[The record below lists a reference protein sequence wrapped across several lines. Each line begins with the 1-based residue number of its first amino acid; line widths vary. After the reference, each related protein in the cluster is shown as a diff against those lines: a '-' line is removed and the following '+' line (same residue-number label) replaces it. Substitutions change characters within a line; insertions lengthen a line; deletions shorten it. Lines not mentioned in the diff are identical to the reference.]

1 MPEIPNHTYLI
12 ARYIYFSKY
21 IKSSNQTVKYAAF
34 LPNPIDNNTSVF
46 RITGLSENDIWLIAN
61 THVTPSQNNTLKGR
75 ADINTEDVICH
86 DLGLEPDE
94 PPDRHLNITRWSDDK
109 SKNKLIAIEL
119 VKKAILCLVPQ

>member
-1 MPEIPNHTYLI
+1 M
-12 ARYIYFSKY
+12 
-21 IKSSNQTVKYAAF
+21 
-34 LPNPIDNNTSVF
+34 F

-109 SKNKLIAIEL
+109 SKNKLIAKE
-119 VKKAILCLVPQ
+119 KFNGGRSGDGSRAWRGRAKAEFEEANSSQGNLTSVFLCK